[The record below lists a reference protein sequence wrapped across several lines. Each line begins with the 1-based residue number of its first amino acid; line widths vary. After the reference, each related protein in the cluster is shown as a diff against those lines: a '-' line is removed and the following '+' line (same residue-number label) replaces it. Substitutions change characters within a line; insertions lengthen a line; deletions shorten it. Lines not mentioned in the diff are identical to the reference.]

1 MDHARRPQ
9 CFGPK
14 TISDEY
20 YWTGRRG
27 WPATV
32 AEGRNRDARLFLASL
47 YPQNQKVPL
56 SCTFTKRP
64 KSTGTQGTMK
74 PPFSFV

>member
-1 MDHARRPQ
+1 MFRTQNNAKKVLLDRPAPEA
-9 CFGPK
+9 GHG
-14 TISDEY
+14 
-20 YWTGRRG
+20 GRG
-27 WPATV
+27 TQQ
-32 AEGRNRDARLFLASL
+32 GRNRGARLFLASL

-74 PPFSFV
+74 PPFSYV